1 MYVPM
6 LPYSDI
12 AIYVRIAIYANNAMP
27 TIGMNGSM
35 VW

>member
-1 MYVPM
+1 M
-6 LPYSDI
+6 LPYGDV
-12 AIYVRIAIYANNAMP
+12 AMYGRIAIYANGAMP